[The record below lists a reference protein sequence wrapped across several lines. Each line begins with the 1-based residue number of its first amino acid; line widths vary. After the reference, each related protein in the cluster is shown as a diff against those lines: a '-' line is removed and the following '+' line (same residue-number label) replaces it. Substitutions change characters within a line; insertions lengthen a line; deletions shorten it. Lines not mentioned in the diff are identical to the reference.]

1 MQLFKYWN
9 FIGTLTEIETYVSK
23 YENDDWN
30 CAPIIYEADIYIYIY
45 IYMAS
50 LKVDIIYQ

>member
-30 CAPIIYEADIYIYIY
+30 CAPIIYEADIYIY
-45 IYMAS
+45 MAS